1 MAINQLNARRTAF
14 IHHEMVDAATTN
26 IATGVAIP
34 AGALVVG
41 IRMVSPD
48 AVTTTNGSA
57 SVQLLAGTEPLALT
71 WKALSFPDIG
81 VIATTATLT
90 AAGVLMASGGE
101 LKILQQASSSTAVTG
116 SWDIYVDY
124 LFVSDHESA

>member
-14 IHHEMVDAATTN
+14 IHYEATDVLVTN
-26 IATGVAIP
+26 TALGVAIP
-34 AGALVVG
+34 AGALVTG

-57 SVQLLAGTEPLALT
+57 SVQLRAGTEALAAT
-71 WKALSFPDIG
+71 WKLEAMPTIG
-81 VIATTATLT
+81 VIQTTATLT
-90 AAGVLMASGGE
+90 ADGVLMASGGE
-101 LKILQQASSSTAVTG
+101 LNIVQQASSSTHVTG

-124 LFVSDHESA
+124 LFVSDHETA